1 MKPPTRFVHA
11 IGVLLAI
18 ALLPLG
24 SRASTM
30 FAVANLVTDDPTANP
45 APVTDSALVNPWGV
59 SYSATSP
66 FWVSD
71 NGAGVATL
79 YSVDPNT
86 NATTKAG
93 LTVTIPGA
101 GNVTGQAFN
110 GVATT
115 QFNGDLFLFASE
127 DGTISGWRNALGT
140 TAEVLQTAS
149 LDSVYKGLA
158 LGTSSGDSYLYAAN
172 FKAGSI
178 DVLKGDAGAPDLPG
192 KFIDPNLPSG
202 YAPFD
207 VANLGGTLFVSYAV
221 QDASGTDDVPGPG
234 HGIVDAF
241 DLQGNLLQRVASG
254 GSLDSPWGLAIAPS
268 SFGSF
273 AGDLLVGNFG
283 DGHIDAFDLSTN
295 SFAGPLTDGESNPIT
310 IDGLW
315 SLIAGNGGNAGDTGS
330 IYFSAGPGGESHGLF
345 GVLMPVPEP
354 ASALLLAV
362 GLAPLALAR
371 RRRPPVLLG
380 FPGGR

>member
-11 IGVLLAI
+11 IGILLSI

-30 FAVANLVTDDPTANP
+30 FAVTNLVTDDPTANP

-71 NGAGVATL
+71 NGTGVATL
-79 YSVDPNT
+79 YNVAPNT
-86 NATTKAG
+86 NATTKVG

-101 GNVTGQAFN
+101 GNVTGQTFN
-110 GVATT
+110 GAAAT

-158 LGTSSGDSYLYAAN
+158 LGTSNGSSYLYAAN

-178 DVLKGDAGAPDLPG
+178 DVLKGSAGAPDLAG
-192 KFIDPNLPSG
+192 RFLDPNLPSG

-221 QDASGTDDVPGPG
+221 QDANGADDVPGPG

-241 DLQGNLLQRVASG
+241 DLQGNLLNRVASG

-283 DGHIDAFDLSTN
+283 DGRINAFDLSN
-295 SFAGPLTDGESNPIT
+295 DSFTGPLTDGQGNPIA

-315 SLIAGNGGNAGDTGS
+315 SLISGNGGNAGDTGS

-345 GVLMPVPEP
+345 GVLVPVPEP
-354 ASALLLAV
+354 AIGVLLGI
-362 GLAPLALAR
+362 GLASLALAR
-371 RRRPPVLLG
+371 RRPLA
-380 FPGGR
+380 